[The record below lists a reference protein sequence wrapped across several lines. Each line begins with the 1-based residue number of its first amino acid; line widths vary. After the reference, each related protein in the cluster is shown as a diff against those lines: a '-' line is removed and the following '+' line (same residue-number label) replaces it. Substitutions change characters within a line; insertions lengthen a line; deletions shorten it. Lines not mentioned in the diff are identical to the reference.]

1 MGLLNVVHMNYL
13 TVNVIDAIVQVS
25 GVTVETLYKRVAMAF
40 VVHIVQDCTTIIKNK
55 INENKKK

>member
-1 MGLLNVVHMNYL
+1 MNYL